1 METGLL
7 RFRNVFASRRIPD
20 SNRREGSALV
30 AGFAC
35 YPNPTS
41 LSNPF
46 NAYPDEQWAAAINE
60 TPIPAHTHCH

>member
-1 METGLL
+1 MFL
-7 RFRNVFASRRIPD
+7 RRGARIPD

-30 AGFAC
+30 AGFARGVC
-35 YPNPTS
+35 LLPNPTS